1 MRSLLHHILLTTEAN
16 PCEVT
21 LHPQQLRLLL
31 TVFTAVV
38 YMLGLA
44 SMLVY
49 ATYVS
54 AHSPTLGFS
63 HTVDQ

>member
-1 MRSLLHHILLTTEAN
+1 LLSDHTESIKENAFKM
-16 PCEVT
+16 CGKHGM
-21 LHPQQLRLLL
+21 LIC